1 MRTKVCA
8 QTAKPA
14 GFTRPRPSTILVS
27 LDAAKKSD
35 LKTNCIF
42 YIFMTSICFRL
53 CFSKVVFFVYD
64 IFMIF
69 FIFSFMFYFMFL
81 ICFVEVPFSCLPF
94 SVCVFLAIFR
104 QIHQSFLACGWRSVQ
119 GSWFASQI
127 YIKYAE
133 GLQNFMSVMWLIRA
147 SVAQDSR
154 GPKIEKTETGA
165 NN

>member
-1 MRTKVCA
+1 MFFFFQYVSIYVFTKW
-8 QTAKPA
+8 
-14 GFTRPRPSTILVS
+14 
-27 LDAAKKSD
+27 
-35 LKTNCIF
+35 
-42 YIFMTSICFRL
+42 CFL
-53 CFSKVVFFVYD
+53 VYD

-69 FIFSFMFYFMFL
+69 LFSFMFYFMFL

-127 YIKYAE
+127 KIKYAE

-147 SVAQDSR
+147 SVAQNSR
-154 GPKIEKTETGA
+154 GPKIEKTTINDWIDRILNLRRAECHMALGQGQGFAALLAATLV
-165 NN
+165 

>member
-1 MRTKVCA
+1 M
-8 QTAKPA
+8 
-14 GFTRPRPSTILVS
+14 F
-27 LDAAKKSD
+27 
-35 LKTNCIF
+35 
-42 YIFMTSICFRL
+42 SICFYL
-53 CFSKVVFFVYD
+53 CFYKVVFFGLWYFYD
-64 IFMIF
+64 FLM
-69 FIFSFMFYFMFL
+69 FSFMFYFMFL

-127 YIKYAE
+127 NIKYAE

-154 GPKIEKTETGA
+154 GPKIEKTETLTINDWTDRILNLRRAKCHVALGQGQGFA
-165 NN
+165 ALLAATLV